1 MKSKATGHVVGKV
14 EFQILQ
20 NGRCPVAEYVG
31 SFPAGQR
38 AILVSRLELLEG
50 HQIGVDSIHI
60 KHIRGKLLEYK
71 ISVQGIQVRF
81 FFYINAERTA
91 VLVHAVTKK
100 RGKLP
105 PSEFDVAEGR
115 IP

>member
-1 MKSKATGHVVGKV
+1 MKSKATGRVVGKV
-14 EFQILQ
+14 EFQVLQ
-20 NGRCPVAEYVG
+20 NERCPVADYVS
-31 SFPAGQR
+31 SFPADQR
-38 AILVSRLELLEG
+38 AILVSRLELLVG

-71 ISVQGIQVRF
+71 ISIQGIQVRI

-91 VLVHAVTKK
+91 VLVHGVTKK
-100 RGKLP
+100 RGRLP
-105 PSEFDVAEGR
+105 SRELDIAEGR

>member
-1 MKSKATGHVVGKV
+1 MATSLSSH
-14 EFQILQ
+14 
-20 NGRCPVAEYVG
+20 
-31 SFPAGQR
+31 
-38 AILVSRLELLEG
+38 AILHPFTPYL
-50 HQIGVDSIHI
+50 
-60 KHIRGKLLEYK
+60 
-71 ISVQGIQVRF
+71 VQSL